1 MSRSQTATLRLV
13 ALDGFQ
19 SQLVASMLALLNARL
34 ERAWVTSDLAGADAE
49 LVDVDTEQGRRHA
62 EQRRSSGLARRTIAF
77 GAASADSGCRALLK
91 PLRLHP
97 LLSLLS
103 EIEAEPADTPAP
115 CGARYR
121 LRTWPGLEAWSAS
134 AEELRIF
141 ATLSVRAL
149 SVAETARLLDLA
161 EPQVEPVF
169 ARLRAQGLLERQL
182 VVPAARAHRA
192 PALAPGFLSL
202 LRRRFGL

>member
-34 ERAWVTSDLAGADAE
+34 ERAWSTSDHAGADAE

-62 EQRRSSGLARRTIAF
+62 ELRRHSGLARRTIAF
-77 GAASADSGCRALLK
+77 GTTSGESGCRALQK

-97 LLSLLS
+97 LLALLS
-103 EIEAEPADTPAP
+103 EIEAEPADTAAASD
-115 CGARYR
+115 ARYR
-121 LRTWPGLEAWSAS
+121 LRTWPGLDAWSAS

-141 ATLSVRAL
+141 ATLSLRAL
-149 SVAETARLLDLA
+149 SVADTARLLDLT
-161 EPQVEPVF
+161 EQQVEPVF
-169 ARLRAQGLLERQL
+169 ARLRAQDLLERQMA
-182 VVPAARAHRA
+182 VSAARTPRA
-192 PALAPGFLSL
+192 PTLPPGFLSL